1 MVDIPQ
7 GFVPLA
13 TAAQDQTLY
22 DKVTQSKFG
31 PGDGKEAVQS
41 PDLRERRSGPVR
53 RETFQSRRSS
63 VRNGKTLR
71 GTK

>member
-31 PGDGKEAVQS
+31 PGDRKETVQS
-41 PDLRERRSGPVR
+41 PDL
-53 RETFQSRRSS
+53 
-63 VRNGKTLR
+63 
-71 GTK
+71 